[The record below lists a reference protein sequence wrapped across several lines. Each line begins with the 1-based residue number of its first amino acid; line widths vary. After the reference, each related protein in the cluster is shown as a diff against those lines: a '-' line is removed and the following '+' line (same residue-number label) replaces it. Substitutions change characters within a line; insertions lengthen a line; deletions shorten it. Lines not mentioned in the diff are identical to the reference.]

1 MSKPEQ
7 TQRFTE
13 IEYCLRSYFNTHI
26 KPVMQQTRSV
36 LNKKQAEEV
45 RDYQLSFGGF
55 LRSFANA
62 MNNAPDDTMTYLRHT
77 GEWNSKTAED
87 YVEMCR
93 KGVAESQPLQRDLT
107 RLAGEWRKTVV
118 AEIGREKYDELC
130 GKMGADLAFAYVD
143 YRMEQMMIDKM
154 VADEMPKSSME
165 YILRKGMEGSLLG
178 LWQTLMKSPLEE
190 EINQRGEA
198 AYNPCKVE
206 KVAGKAVSF
215 GTDVLMTGGYSSW
228 GALVKLAGAEV
239 VFSTV
244 ESYLDKPKGKQ
255 SMTVEECISR
265 GVFGSTHNV
274 FDDFRKGCVSIK
286 TYENPYILSV
296 NNSLDKKM
304 AIFTEKPL
312 WEDFFDWKKPVEQ
325 IMSFGSNFT
334 WPIPKEKEPDRT
346 GIPTVVAPGKEAEY
360 RAEQERLGNEHEER
374 QETDTNSNIKEQE
387 EEREQKE
394 VREEMEQQTE
404 EKKQEENRQNENGW
418 AGLLSTFGLNGVS
431 DVGHN
436 LGYVIAM
443 LPDLLT
449 GLFTGKTQSLGLKDN
464 MLPIASILIGMF
476 IKNPILKLLMI
487 GMGGMNLLNKAG
499 HEAIGRGGSMSP
511 QTAQFK
517 RYDDEPLNSRIS
529 SPILQGNMLIATIDR
544 VPCSISLPDKVVAA
558 YNAGALPLN
567 TLANAVLAKNDAMNR
582 TASDNYRSTEAIR
595 QNEQTER
602 PMIAR

>member
-1 MSKPEQ
+1 
-7 TQRFTE
+7 
-13 IEYCLRSYFNTHI
+13 
-26 KPVMQQTRSV
+26 
-36 LNKKQAEEV
+36 
-45 RDYQLSFGGF
+45 
-55 LRSFANA
+55 
-62 MNNAPDDTMTYLRHT
+62 
-77 GEWNSKTAED
+77 
-87 YVEMCR
+87 
-93 KGVAESQPLQRDLT
+93 
-107 RLAGEWRKTVV
+107 
-118 AEIGREKYDELC
+118 
-130 GKMGADLAFAYVD
+130 
-143 YRMEQMMIDKM
+143 
-154 VADEMPKSSME
+154 ME

-178 LWQTLMKSPLEE
+178 LGQTLMKSPLQE
-190 EINQRGEA
+190 EIDQRGEA
-198 AYNPCKVE
+198 AYNPSNAE

-244 ESYLDKPKGKQ
+244 ESYLDKPQGKQ

-265 GVFGSTHNV
+265 GVFGSTRNV

-325 IMSFGSNFT
+325 IMSFGSNLI

-346 GIPTVVAPGKEAEY
+346 GIPAVVAPGKEAEY
-360 RAEQERLGNEHEER
+360 RAEQERLGNEHKER

-404 EKKQEENRQNENGW
+404 EKKQDENRQNENGW
-418 AGLLSTFGLNGVS
+418 AGFLSTFGLNGVS
-431 DVGHN
+431 DIGHN

-476 IKNPILKLLMI
+476 IRNPILKLLMI

-499 HEAIGRGGSMSP
+499 HEAIGRREGMSP

-529 SPILQGNMLIATIDR
+529 SPVLQGNMLIATIDR

>member
-1 MSKPEQ
+1 MNKPEQ

-26 KPVMQQTRSV
+26 KLVMQQTRSV

-93 KGVAESQPLQRDLT
+93 KGIAESQPLQRDLT
-107 RLAGEWRKTVV
+107 RLAGEWRKTIVS
-118 AEIGREKYDELC
+118 EIGREKYDELC

-143 YRMEQMMIDKM
+143 FRMEQMMIDKM

-178 LWQTLMKSPLEE
+178 LGQTLMKSPLQE
-190 EINQRGEA
+190 EIDQRGEA
-198 AYNPCKVE
+198 AYNPSNVE

-244 ESYLDKPKGKQ
+244 ESYLDKPQGKQ

-265 GVFGSTHNV
+265 GVFGSTRNV

-286 TYENPYILSV
+286 TYENPYILSI

-346 GIPTVVAPGKEAEY
+346 GIPAVVAPGKETEY
-360 RAEQERLGNEHEER
+360 QAEQERLGNEHKER
-374 QETDTNSNIKEQE
+374 QETDTNSNIKEPE

-394 VREEMEQQTE
+394 VREEMEQQTG
-404 EKKQEENRQNENGW
+404 EKKQDENRQNENGW
-418 AGLLSTFGLNGVS
+418 AGFLSTFGLNGVS
-431 DVGHN
+431 DIGHN

-476 IKNPILKLLMI
+476 IRNPILKLLMI
-487 GMGGMNLLNKAG
+487 GVGGMNLLNKAG
-499 HEAIGRGGSMSP
+499 HEAIGRREGMSP

-529 SPILQGNMLIATIDR
+529 SPVLQGNMLIATIDR

-567 TLANAVLAKNDAMNR
+567 TLANAVLAKNDSMNQA
-582 TASDNYRSTEAIR
+582 ASDNYRSTEAIR

-602 PMIAR
+602 PTIAR